1 MRNLNRAF
9 LKVFLLAA
17 PLAASIGACSDS
29 SEEEKKTVDL
39 SAQCTIN
46 SDCKDPLVCAFAR
59 CHVEC
64 AEARDCPTGQRCV
77 FGDHEEAKKDG
88 VCQLEDEVKC
98 SRDGDCDTDQFCA
111 QDGECRNG
119 CRDNDDCVVGYKCTP
134 SNACAADDELEPDG
148 DIPVAPPPGG
158 GEGGA
163 GGAPSAVEGGA
174 GGEGPSPS
182 TGGATSAGGAGGE
195 PGTEPSDGGAPSGDD
210 CSLPDVDNNDR
221 DSATPYELGTEVEA
235 CLQSKE
241 DLDFYEFTT
250 PAEPAQGGWL
260 VARATDVGT
269 DGNYYLDVYSGTDN
283 ARIQRFYGAMGSNGA
298 VWIPAAPSQVFRA
311 LIEPYSVIPP
321 EYTFSAVFT
330 GVDDSYEPNDSRD
343 DAVPI
348 EVGDEVEGYLFQ
360 GYKSSTRPE
369 NDQDWFEVNLAAGSV
384 TATLNQPE
392 GSSSY
397 IYLVDSAGGAVKNAY
412 GAGGEDVTLTQ
423 TGLAIGTYYFNVQ
436 HYNSAMVAG
445 QGTTPPDLEAMPYVF
460 QVTQD

>member
-9 LKVFLLAA
+9 LRVFLLAA

-46 SDCKDPLVCAFAR
+46 SECKDPLVCAFAR
-59 CHVEC
+59 CHAQC
-64 AEARDCPTGQRCV
+64 ALARDCPPGQRCV
-77 FGDHEEAKKDG
+77 FGDAEDAAKAG
-88 VCQLEDEVKC
+88 VCQLEDEREC
-98 SRDGDCDTDQFCA
+98 EDDDDCQATQFCA
-111 QDGECRNG
+111 RDGECRDG
-119 CRDNDDCVVGYKCTP
+119 CGDDDDCVDGYECTP
-134 SNACAADDELEPDG
+134 SNACAADEELEPDG
-148 DIPVAPPPGG
+148 DIPYEPPGG

-163 GGAPSAVEGGA
+163 GGGPSEPPSEGGA
-174 GGEGPSPS
+174 AGDAGTTPSEGG
-182 TGGATSAGGAGGE
+182 TGGDPGMPPSEGGG
-195 PGTEPSDGGAPSGDD
+195 PSGDD

-221 DSATPYELGTEVEA
+221 DTATPYQLGTDVEA

-250 PAEPAQGGWL
+250 PEEPAQGGWL

-298 VWIPAAPSQVFRA
+298 VWIPAAPAQVFRA
-311 LIEPYSVIPP
+311 LVEPYSVIPP

-330 GVDDSYEPNDSRD
+330 GVEDPYEPNDSRD

-348 EVGDEVEGYLFQ
+348 EVGEPVEGYLFQ
-360 GYKSSTRPE
+360 GYKSSAKPD

-384 TATLNQPE
+384 TATLDQPE
-392 GSSSY
+392 GASSY
-397 IYLVDSAGGAVKNAY
+397 IYLVDSAGMAVKSQY
-412 GAGGEDVTLTQ
+412 GAGGEDVTLSQ

-445 QGTTPPDLEAMPYVF
+445 QGTTPPDLEAVPYVF